1 MIEEKALALIQE
13 TAKKS
18 VAVYKVEALSDSRN
32 NYVFDG
38 TKIVCYQKAPP
49 LRSHTVHSL
58 VDLINYA
65 LGKPPVDEGAEDQ
78 VAYYEGRKPV
88 VWHGENNVTLIL
100 DDTDRRDTVVFPLTF
115 AEKFQVLQALHKE
128 KPYYTQQDFIKLL
141 RFRLG
146 LDNSRV
152 VAQFRKLQWEAGS
165 TLNSQINRGD
175 ARLGKNIIEKVEGV
189 DELPEELD
197 VPAPVYAQTG
207 EREQYNVRCGIE
219 IDTRDQRF
227 QLIPLPDELPRV
239 MDLAQASIHQRLCA
253 TLKDSDIPI
262 YYGTK

>member
-1 MIEEKALALIQE
+1 MIEEKALTLIQE

-18 VAVYKVEALSDSRN
+18 VAVYEVEALSDSRN
-32 NYVFDG
+32 NYVFNG
-38 TKIVCYQKAPP
+38 TEILRYPKAPP

-58 VDLINYA
+58 ADLVNYA
-65 LGKPPVDEGAEDQ
+65 LGKPPVIAAGEAIYDES
-78 VAYYEGRKPV
+78 RNPV

-115 AEKFQVLQALHKE
+115 AEKFQVLQLLHKE

-253 TLKDSDIPI
+253 ALEDSGIPI